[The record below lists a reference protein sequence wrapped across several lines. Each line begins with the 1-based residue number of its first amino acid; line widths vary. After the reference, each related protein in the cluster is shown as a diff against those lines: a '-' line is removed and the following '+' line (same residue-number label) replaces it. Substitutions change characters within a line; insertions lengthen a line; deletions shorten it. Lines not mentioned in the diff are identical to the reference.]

1 MSTRRRPHLRLA
13 VALSLA
19 FILALGLAGSAAAV
33 EIRGG
38 DDVTIGKDEVIDDD
52 LILGGSRVVVDG
64 VVNGDL
70 IVGGAEVVI
79 NGTVNGSLVA
89 GGQSVTLNGTVN
101 GSMYASGASV
111 TLGSEASVGR
121 NLFFAGYSLTTRGG
135 SAITRDALVTGYQGI
150 LGGEVGRDVRAEVG
164 ALELDGKVGGDVR
177 ANVSE
182 PDPTFPRI
190 AFMPG
195 MPTMIEPG
203 LRVGPEAVIEGQLTY
218 SSAVE
223 QANAIEAQPEG
234 GVVYQTPEPGARPE
248 ARPSPRVSFA
258 FNVFNWFI
266 ARGREFI
273 TLLAFGALMLWKGP
287 ALLSMVTEKA
297 RTQALPAAGW
307 GLVVIIAGYVGAF
320 ALGVLIL
327 ALGILLGIATLGG
340 LSDTVF
346 GIGFSGLGLALT
358 AFSFLVGYGSKLVVA
373 YLVSQLSVQR
383 LTPQY
388 AGNKAVVLVVGVVLY
403 VIVRGIP
410 LLGWLVGVAVT
421 LVGVGAMWLAF
432 REWRART
439 AAIPPTAA
447 AA

>member
-1 MSTRRRPHLRLA
+1 MRGRGFCLIRLA

-19 FILALGLAGSAAAV
+19 LILALGLAGSAAAV

-38 DDVTIGKDEVIDDD
+38 DEVTIGKDEVIDDD
-52 LILGGSRVVVDG
+52 LILGGSRV

-164 ALELDGKVGGDVR
+164 ALELDGKVGGDVQ
-177 ANVSE
+177 ADVAE

-203 LRVGPEAVIEGQLTY
+203 LRIGPEAVIEGQLTY

-223 QANAIEAQPEG
+223 QATAIEAQPEG
-234 GVVYQTPEPGARPE
+234 GVVYQTPQPGERPE

-258 FNVFNWFI
+258 FNIFNWFI

-273 TLLAFGALMLWKGP
+273 TLLAFGALML
-287 ALLSMVTEKA
+287 
-297 RTQALPAAGW
+297 
-307 GLVVIIAGYVGAF
+307 
-320 ALGVLIL
+320 
-327 ALGILLGIATLGG
+327 
-340 LSDTVF
+340 
-346 GIGFSGLGLALT
+346 
-358 AFSFLVGYGSKLVVA
+358 
-373 YLVSQLSVQR
+373 
-383 LTPQY
+383 
-388 AGNKAVVLVVGVVLY
+388 
-403 VIVRGIP
+403 
-410 LLGWLVGVAVT
+410 
-421 LVGVGAMWLAF
+421 
-432 REWRART
+432 
-439 AAIPPTAA
+439 
-447 AA
+447 

>member
-1 MSTRRRPHLRLA
+1 MRGRGFCLIRLA

-19 FILALGLAGSAAAV
+19 LILALGLAGSAAAV

-38 DDVTIGKDEVIDDD
+38 DEVTIGKDEVIDDD

-64 VVNGDL
+64 
-70 IVGGAEVVI
+70 
-79 NGTVNGSLVA
+79 TVNGSLVA
-89 GGQSVTLNGTVN
+89 GGQSVTLNGRVN

-111 TLGSEASVGR
+111 TLGPEASVGR
-121 NLFFAGYSLTTRGG
+121 NLFFAGYSLTAEGG

-150 LGGEVGRDVRAEVG
+150 LGGEVGRDVRADTG
-164 ALELDGKVGGDVR
+164 ALELNGKVGGDVR
-177 ANVSE
+177 ANVAE
-182 PDPTFPRI
+182 PDPAFPRI

-195 MPTMIEPG
+195 MPSMIEPG
-203 LRVGPEAVIEGQLTY
+203 LRVGPEAVIGGQLTY

-273 TLLAFGALMLWKGP
+273 TLLVFGALMLWKGP

-307 GLVVIIAGYVGAF
+307 GWSSSSR
-320 ALGVLIL
+320 
-327 ALGILLGIATLGG
+327 AT
-340 LSDTVF
+340 S
-346 GIGFSGLGLALT
+346 AC
-358 AFSFLVGYGSKLVVA
+358 
-373 YLVSQLSVQR
+373 
-383 LTPQY
+383 
-388 AGNKAVVLVVGVVLY
+388 
-403 VIVRGIP
+403 
-410 LLGWLVGVAVT
+410 
-421 LVGVGAMWLAF
+421 
-432 REWRART
+432 
-439 AAIPPTAA
+439 
-447 AA
+447 